1 MKRSLLLVF
10 IAFFLFGS
18 VASAATLRL
27 HIPLS
32 SSWSGESL
40 NSGESISSSGYS
52 LRGIFGLIGA
62 GYTSST
68 LKYTASSG
76 SSSKYTS
83 NAIDLSVTPI
93 DLLTVGYGMVMS
105 GDIVFDCCPNAE
117 LDSASGSTMFFNLN
131 FGLGPVDLLL
141 GYRTW
146 DAKHKAKYSN
156 GATSESE
163 LKYSEIGG
171 GVGFGF

>member
-1 MKRSLLLVF
+1 MV
-10 IAFFLFGS
+10 
-18 VASAATLRL
+18 
-27 HIPLS
+27 
-32 SSWSGESL
+32 W
-40 NSGESISSSGYS
+40 
-52 LRGIFGLIGA
+52 
-62 GYTSST
+62 
-68 LKYTASSG
+68 
-76 SSSKYTS
+76 
-83 NAIDLSVTPI
+83 
-93 DLLTVGYGMVMS
+93 VMS

-146 DAKHKAKYSN
+146 DAKHKAKYSS

-163 LKYSEIGG
+163 LKYSEIGA

>member
-27 HIPLS
+27 HIPVS

-68 LKYTASSG
+68 LKYTSSG
-76 SSSKYTS
+76 SSSKFTS
-83 NAIDLSVTPI
+83 NAIDVSVTPI

-146 DAKHKAKYSN
+146 DAKHKAKFSN

-163 LKYSEIGG
+163 LKYAEIGA